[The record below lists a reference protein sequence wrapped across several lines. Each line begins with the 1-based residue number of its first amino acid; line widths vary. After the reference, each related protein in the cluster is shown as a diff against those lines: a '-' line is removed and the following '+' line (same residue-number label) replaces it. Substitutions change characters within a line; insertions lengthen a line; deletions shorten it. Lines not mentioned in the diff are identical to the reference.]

1 MKELVEVLKNDDI
14 EIDKIQYELMLVTIG
29 FSREKIENNTFTMW
43 KNILQK
49 DKKLIDTDLIKLMSL
64 GLGVLKEGKRTTN
77 FLVSKKGVNL
87 ISNVERCLIDYN
99 GFFDENCDKWIH

>member
-1 MKELVEVLKNDDI
+1 MKELDEILNNEDI
-14 EIDKIQYELMLVTIG
+14 EINKIQYRLMLDTIG
-29 FSREKIENNTFTMW
+29 FVSEKIENNTFTMW

-77 FLVSKKGVNL
+77 FLVSKKGVDL
-87 ISNVERCLIDYN
+87 ISNVEKCLINYN
-99 GFFDENCDKWIH
+99 GFFDEGWKEY